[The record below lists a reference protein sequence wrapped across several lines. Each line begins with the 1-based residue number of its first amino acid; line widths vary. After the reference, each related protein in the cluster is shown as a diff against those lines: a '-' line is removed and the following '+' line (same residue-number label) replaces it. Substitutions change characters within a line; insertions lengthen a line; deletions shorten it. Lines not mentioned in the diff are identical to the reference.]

1 MEDRSRKVAELY
13 AELRDRSGVKMKE
26 EAAALGLKGP
36 SSVQRYGDPEKYRGG
51 YLPWEMVGKL
61 LKLWVGKGE
70 PPIRQEE
77 VLPLGGPDQLQL
89 RRVNAAGEFTLTG
102 PATFRPLF
110 EGFIEDA
117 YAGDSEARSFNS
129 ETGADGIPSG
139 TIPEVDVTAGLGG
152 GGVAI
157 EVAAP
162 GKNGVQLNA
171 DAVRDYWRLPDWVLG
186 SIHAKPSMVAA
197 IQTKGDSMEPTLMS
211 GDVVFVDLAHRIPSP
226 DGLYAIL
233 DEFGGV
239 VVKRLETEGRDD
251 DGEVIIAIIADN
263 TRHSRKREKLSQ
275 LQVIGRVAGRFSVM

>member
-1 MEDRSRKVAELY
+1 MDDRSRKVAELY
-13 AELRDRSGVKMKE
+13 AELRERSGIKLKE
-26 EAAALGLKGP
+26 EAAALGLAGP
-36 SSVQRYGDPEKYRGG
+36 SSVQRYADPDKYRGG
-51 YLPWEMVGKL
+51 YLPWEMVAKL

-70 PPIRQEE
+70 PPITQED

-110 EGFIEDA
+110 EGFIDDA
-117 YAGDSEARSFNS
+117 YAGDNEAKSINS
-129 ETGADGIPSG
+129 ETGASGIPAG
-139 TIPEVDVTAGLGG
+139 AIAEVDVTAGLGA

-157 EVAAP
+157 EAVA
-162 GKNGVQLNA
+162 GKNGIQLNA
-171 DAVRDYWRLPDWVLG
+171 DAVRDYWRLPDWVMG
-186 SIHAKPSMVAA
+186 SIHAKPTMVAA
-197 IQTKGDSMEPTLMS
+197 MQTKGDSMEPTLMS

-239 VVKRLETEGRDD
+239 VVKRLETEGRDE
-251 DGEVIIAIIADN
+251 DGEIIIAIIADN
-263 TRHSRKREKLSQ
+263 PRHSRKREKLSQ